1 MKYILQK
8 DVVLS
13 TICGEQFLIAAGD
26 ARGCVPYI
34 EGITKPGAYFWK
46 MLEAGDSIENII
58 KTTEENASIA
68 FWKFAKSLEAKGYIK
83 FSEK

>member
-26 ARGCVPYI
+26 ARGRVP
-34 EGITKPGAYFWK
+34 
-46 MLEAGDSIENII
+46 
-58 KTTEENASIA
+58 
-68 FWKFAKSLEAKGYIK
+68 
-83 FSEK
+83 

>member
-8 DVVLS
+8 DVILS

-26 ARGCVPYI
+26 ARGRVPYI

-46 MLEAGDSIENII
+46 LLEAGQDR
-58 KTTEENASIA
+58 KYHKDC
-68 FWKFAKSLEAKGYIK
+68 FKRLPYH
-83 FSEK
+83 

>member
-26 ARGCVPYI
+26 ARGRVPYI
-34 EGITKPGAYFWK
+34 EGITKPGAYF
-46 MLEAGDSIENII
+46 
-58 KTTEENASIA
+58 
-68 FWKFAKSLEAKGYIK
+68 
-83 FSEK
+83 

>member
-26 ARGCVPYI
+26 ARGRVPYI

-46 MLEAGDSIENII
+46 MLEAGDSIDYN
-58 KTTEENASIA
+58 TTEENASIA